1 VHDPESARAH
11 DPSTEAGDVTAPD
24 LLDVRDL
31 VVTYESDAGAVRAV
45 DGVSFAVHAG
55 ETVALVGESG
65 CGKTSVAFA
74 LMRVMAPGA
83 RIGAGSRITFDGA
96 DLLALDERA
105 MCDVRGRKISM
116 IFQEPASALNPVM
129 KVGAQVAEVA
139 LLHGE
144 RSKRAA
150 WERAVAMLDRTGIA
164 DAARRAHQYP
174 HELSGGMRQRVLIA
188 MALMMRPALVIAD
201 EPTSALDVT
210 VQAQILDLLRDLQ
223 RETGMAVLFIT
234 HDFGVVAELCSRAM
248 VMRAG
253 RIVEDAPVDRIF
265 HAPADPYTAE
275 LLRAV
280 PRLTAD
286 R

>member
-1 VHDPESARAH
+1 
-11 DPSTEAGDVTAPD
+11 VTAPRA
-24 LLDVRDL
+24 LLEVRDL
-31 VVTYESDAGAVRAV
+31 VVTYEGDAGGMRAV
-45 DGVSFAVHAG
+45 DGVSFAVNAG

-83 RIGAGSRITFDGA
+83 HIGASSRVEFDGT
-96 DLLALDERA
+96 DLCTLDERA
-105 MCDVRGRKISM
+105 MRALRGRKIAM

-150 WERAVAMLDRTGIA
+150 WGRAVAMLDRTGIA
-164 DAARRAHQYP
+164 DAARRAHWYP

-223 RETGMAVLFIT
+223 TETGMAVLLIT

-253 RIVEDAPVDRIF
+253 KIVENAPVDEIF
-265 HAPADPYTAE
+265 HAPKDPYTAE

-280 PRLTAD
+280 PRLSAD
-286 R
+286 E

>member
-1 VHDPESARAH
+1 MHDPESARAH

-105 MCDVRGRKISM
+105 MCDLRGRKISM

>member
-1 VHDPESARAH
+1 MNEPRSLLSVH
-11 DPSTEAGDVTAPD
+11 
-24 LLDVRDL
+24 DL
-31 VVTYESDAGAVRAV
+31 VVTYDGDAGPVRAV
-45 DGVSFAVHAG
+45 DGVSFAVNAG

-65 CGKTSVAFA
+65 CGKTSVAYA

-83 RIGAGSRITFDGA
+83 RVGASSRIEFDGA
-96 DLLALDERA
+96 DLLALNEHA
-105 MCDVRGRKISM
+105 MRDLRGRKIAM

-144 RSKRAA
+144 NSKNAA
-150 WERAVAMLDRTGIA
+150 WNRAVAMLDRTGIA
-164 DAARRAHQYP
+164 DAPRRAHLYP

-188 MALMMRPALVIAD
+188 MALMMGPALVIAD

-223 RETGMAVLFIT
+223 RETGMAVLLIT

-248 VMRAG
+248 VMHAG
-253 RIVEDAPVDRIF
+253 KIVEDAPVDEIF
-265 HAPADPYTAE
+265 HAPKHPYTAE

>member
-1 VHDPESARAH
+1 
-11 DPSTEAGDVTAPD
+11 VTV

-31 VVTYESDAGAVRAV
+31 AVSYASETGAVRAV
-45 DGVSFAVHAG
+45 DGVSFTVHNG

-65 CGKTSVAFA
+65 CGKTSVGFA
-74 LMRVMAPGA
+74 LMRVLAAEA
-83 RIGAGSRITFDGA
+83 RIGPASHIMFEGA

-105 MCDVRGRKISM
+105 MRDLRGRKLSM
-116 IFQEPASALNPVM
+116 IFQEPGAALNPVM

-150 WERAVAMLDRTGIA
+150 WNRAVELLDRTGIA
-164 DAARRAHQYP
+164 GAARCAHQYP
-174 HELSGGMRQRVLIA
+174 HELSGGMRQRVIIA
-188 MALMMRPALVIAD
+188 MALILRPALVIAD

-223 RETGMAVLFIT
+223 RESGMAVLFIT
-234 HDFGVVAELCSRAM
+234 HDFAVVAELCSRAM

-265 HAPADPYTAE
+265 AAPQDPYTAE

>member
-1 VHDPESARAH
+1 MTGEP
-11 DPSTEAGDVTAPD
+11 

-31 VVTYESDAGAVRAV
+31 VVTYESDTGPVRAV
-45 DGVSFAVHAG
+45 DGVSFAVRAG
-55 ETVALVGESG
+55 EIVALVGESG
-65 CGKTSVAFA
+65 CGKSSIAFA
-74 LMRVMAPGA
+74 LMRVMSAGA
-83 RIGAGSRITFDGA
+83 QVGAQSRVMLDGA
-96 DLLALDERA
+96 ELLALDERA
-105 MCDVRGRKISM
+105 MRDLRGRKIAM

-150 WERAVAMLDRTGIA
+150 WDKAVTMLDRTGIPE
-164 DAARRAHQYP
+164 AAQRAHQYP

-223 RETGMAVLFIT
+223 KETGMAVLFIT
-234 HDFGVVAELCSRAM
+234 HDFGVVAELCSRAI

-253 RIVEDAPVDRIF
+253 KIVEDAPVDEIF
-265 HAPADPYTAE
+265 HAPKNPYTAE
-275 LLRAV
+275 LLSAV
-280 PRLTAD
+280 PRLSAD

>member
-1 VHDPESARAH
+1 MTGDP
-11 DPSTEAGDVTAPD
+11 

-31 VVTYESDAGAVRAV
+31 VVTYESDAGPVRAV
-45 DGVSFAVHAG
+45 DGVSFAVRAG

-65 CGKTSVAFA
+65 CGKSSIAFA
-74 LMRVMAPGA
+74 VMRVMSPGA
-83 RIGAGSRITFDGA
+83 RVGAQSHIVFDGA

-105 MCDVRGRKISM
+105 MRDLRGRKISM
-116 IFQEPASALNPVM
+116 VFQEPASALNPVM

-150 WERAVAMLDRTGIA
+150 WENAVTMLERTGIPE
-164 DAARRAHQYP
+164 AAQRAHQYP

-223 RETGMAVLFIT
+223 QETGMAVLFIT
-234 HDFGVVAELCSRAM
+234 HDFGVVAELCSRAI

-253 RIVEDAPVDRIF
+253 KVVEDAPVDEIF
-265 HAPADPYTAE
+265 HAPKNPYTAE
-275 LLRAV
+275 LIKAV
-280 PRLTAD
+280 PRLSAD

>member
-1 VHDPESARAH
+1 MTGAA
-11 DPSTEAGDVTAPD
+11 TAPAAP

-31 VVTYESDAGAVRAV
+31 AVTYAARDSAVRAV

-55 ETVALVGESG
+55 EIVALVGESG
-65 CGKTSVAFA
+65 CGKSSVAFS
-74 LMRVMAPGA
+74 LLRVLPAGA
-83 RIGAGSRITFDGA
+83 RIEPQSRIMFEGR
-96 DLLALDERA
+96 DLLSLDERA
-105 MCDVRGRKISM
+105 MRDIRGRQIAM
-116 IFQEPASALNPVM
+116 IFQEPAAALNPVM
-129 KVGAQVAEVA
+129 TIGAQVAEVA
-139 LLHGE
+139 LVHGE
-144 RSKRAA
+144 RSKRTA
-150 WERAVAMLDRTGIA
+150 WDHAVAMLDRTGIS
-164 DAARRAHQYP
+164 DAPRRARDYP

-188 MALMMRPALVIAD
+188 MALMLRPALVIAD

-234 HDFGVVAELCSRAM
+234 HDFGVVAELCSRAL

-253 RIVEDAPVDRIF
+253 RIVEDAPVGELF
-265 HAPADPYTAE
+265 AAPADPYTAE

-280 PRLTAD
+280 PRLSAD

>member
-1 VHDPESARAH
+1 
-11 DPSTEAGDVTAPD
+11 VTAPV

-31 VVTYESDAGAVRAV
+31 VVTYVSDAGAVRAV

-83 RIGAGSRITFDGA
+83 RIGAGSRITFDGV
-96 DLLALDERA
+96 DLPALDERA
-105 MCDVRGRKISM
+105 MCDLRGRKISM

-150 WERAVAMLDRTGIA
+150 WDRAVAMLDRTGIA

>member
-1 VHDPESARAH
+1 MTGDP
-11 DPSTEAGDVTAPD
+11 

-31 VVTYESDAGAVRAV
+31 VVTYESDAGPVRAV
-45 DGVSFAVHAG
+45 DGVSFAVRAG

-65 CGKTSVAFA
+65 CGKSSIAFA
-74 LMRVMAPGA
+74 VMRVMSPGA
-83 RIGAGSRITFDGA
+83 RVGAQSHIVFDGA

-105 MCDVRGRKISM
+105 MRDLRGRKISM
-116 IFQEPASALNPVM
+116 VFQEPASALNPVM

-150 WERAVAMLDRTGIA
+150 WENAVTMLERTGIPE
-164 DAARRAHQYP
+164 AAQRAHQYP

-223 RETGMAVLFIT
+223 KEAGMAVLFIT
-234 HDFGVVAELCSRAM
+234 HDFGVVAELCSRAI

-253 RIVEDAPVDRIF
+253 KVVEDAPVDEIF
-265 HAPADPYTAE
+265 HAPKNPYTAE
-275 LLRAV
+275 LIKAV
-280 PRLTAD
+280 PRLSAD